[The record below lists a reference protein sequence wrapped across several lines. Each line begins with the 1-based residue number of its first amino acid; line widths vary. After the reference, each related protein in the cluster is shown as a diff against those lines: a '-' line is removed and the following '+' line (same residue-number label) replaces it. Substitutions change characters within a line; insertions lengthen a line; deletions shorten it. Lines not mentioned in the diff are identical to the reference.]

1 MRLQERAADRRRP
14 SSFASAFWRVLCYVI
29 DRKWPTAEIEVPSE
43 PVRVAPDSAEVFTS
57 ARPPARDVIL
67 ASGLV
72 GKSACCDRVAVGLD
86 AHAFAAA
93 VKRAR
98 HAANA
103 VRRMGQD
110 WPGRAARV
118 VDNAELLAGSRRA
131 GTLLPARAGVQVA
144 RRFAGTRLHG
154 AQRRKLGGSALPR
167 AEGSALSPF

>member
-72 GKSACCDRVAVGLD
+72 WNRPYASKFTLLAVT
-86 AHAFAAA
+86 
-93 VKRAR
+93 VTM
-98 HAANA
+98 AANA
-103 VRRMGQD
+103 WEGHALGK
-110 WPGRAARV
+110 PG
-118 VDNAELLAGSRRA
+118 N
-131 GTLLPARAGVQVA
+131 
-144 RRFAGTRLHG
+144 
-154 AQRRKLGGSALPR
+154 SA
-167 AEGSALSPF
+167 